1 MSVCMDNLNL
11 EFSQL
16 RQSCRTGDLESISDL
31 STPISEL
38 VKIQTNF
45 ESALFS
51 ILHIN

>member
-38 VKIQTNF
+38 VKIQDKEFGKLN
-45 ESALFS
+45 LQ
-51 ILHIN
+51 N